1 MKIVVAKAGLLGL
14 VIGVLVGGWTPTC
27 GGFAHG
33 AEERADAA
41 SRQYAAAVAL
51 QNKGE
56 YALAADEWSRFLS
69 ENKDDPRRDRA
80 HYYLGICQLKL
91 GKASAA
97 RDAFEAVID
106 NFPDS
111 KNIESAYFFKGLADY
126 IAGQQGKAE
135 QFDAAAG
142 AFAAFVEKF
151 PKSERVAEALFYQ
164 GESLYARGKKAE
176 AAKLYEAAL
185 AKQPGEKLAA
195 DALYA
200 LGVSRE
206 ELNEHAAAAKA
217 YDRFMEQFKNHPLR
231 TEVLMRRGD
240 CDFAAGDF
248 AAAAQRFAAAAS
260 TEGFALADYALL
272 RNADALAKSKQWADA
287 AKLYSSVP
295 EKFPD
300 SVHAAPAR
308 LAGAKAF
315 FQMAEY
321 AKARNLLEPLVAGKQ
336 NGDGALTARAEAWHW
351 MARCWLKEGMPQEV
365 ITRLTP
371 DVIAGLSKS
380 SWVPTLMLDRADAMY
395 ELPDQRAASV
405 AAYAEIAEKHPK
417 SADAPQAAYLA
428 AFTALEVRQYET
440 AKSHAEKFLKEFPG
454 HELTPDVSAVA
465 AEVALQLKD
474 YGRAQQLFDRLLADH
489 AGHADAELWIVR
501 RALVSFV
508 QKKYAETI
516 AALEPSLKKI
526 NSPEA
531 RAEAHYLV
539 GAAKLAMGDHRGAI
553 ESLTISRQAS
563 DKWRQADEV
572 LLLLAQA
579 QHASGATDAAVATL
593 RKMSSDYPNSKLAEQ
608 ARLRLGEYL
617 AAAKQWKAAAQEYE
631 QTLKLWPKGDM
642 APYALLGLAWTQFQ
656 TQDYAGAEASVD
668 RLEQEFKDHVAFV
681 KARYVRGMARQQLR
695 KYAEAIADLETYLKQ
710 DLKEQEKAE
719 VLYLVAICQS
729 GRERYDEAAATLKP
743 LAAAQPPLPFADKV
757 NYELGW
763 ALKLAGKMDEA
774 YSAFER
780 AAEANPEGPL
790 VAECAFHL
798 GERDYAAGRFD
809 DAAKQYARAVAKAGN
824 DDLAEK
830 AQHKLGWSLYM
841 KPDYAA
847 AQTAFEEQRR
857 RWPKGTLAADAA
869 FMIAESLFQQKK
881 FDLAAAAYAA
891 APKSAIADSD
901 VLSLLHHAQ
910 ASAQLKKWAESLRLL
925 DQLLKNHADHKLV
938 PEALFEK
945 GMALRATEKPAEA
958 IKAWE
963 AVVAAT
969 GREVAA
975 RAQFMIGQ
983 IQFEQKQHE
992 EAIKSFFRVIYGY
1005 GFTQWQADASYEA
1018 ARCFEV
1024 LKKPEQALKLYEEL
1038 VSKYPESDKVSLAK
1052 ERIAVLKKQ

>member
-1 MKIVVAKAGLLGL
+1 MKIAVARAGMLGL
-14 VIGVLVGGWTPTC
+14 VVGVLLGGWVPPC
-27 GGFAHG
+27 GSAACG
-33 AEERADAA
+33 AEGRADVA

-80 HYYLGICQLKL
+80 YYYLGICQLKL
-91 GKASAA
+91 GNANAA
-97 RDAFEAVID
+97 RDAFDTVID
-106 NFPDS
+106 NFADS
-111 KNIESAYFFKGLADY
+111 RNIESAYFFKGLANY

-135 QFDAAAG
+135 QFDAAAA

-151 PKSERVAEALFYQ
+151 PKSERAAEALFYQ
-164 GESLYARGKKAE
+164 GESLYARQKKAD

-185 AKQPGEKLAA
+185 AKKPGEKLAA

-206 ELNEHAAAAKA
+206 ELNEHAAAARA
-217 YDRFMEQFKNHPLR
+217 YDRFLEQFKDHPLR

-287 AKLYSSVP
+287 AKLYSSLP
-295 EKFPD
+295 EKFPK

-308 LAGAKAF
+308 LAGAKAY
-315 FQMAEY
+315 FQTADY
-321 AKARNLLEPLVAGKQ
+321 AKARNLLDPLLAGK
-336 NGDGALTARAEAWHW
+336 NDDENALEVRAEAWHW
-351 MARCWLKEGMPQEV
+351 TARCWLKEGTPQEV
-365 ITRLTP
+365 IARLTP
-371 DVIAGLSKS
+371 DVIAGLSRS
-380 SWVPTLMLDRADAMY
+380 SWVPTLLLDRADAMY

-405 AAYAEIAEKHPK
+405 AAYAEIAEKYRK

-428 AFTALEVRQYET
+428 AFAAFEVRQFEA
-440 AKSHAEKFLKEFPG
+440 AKSHAEKFLKEYPG

-474 YGRAQQLFDRLLADH
+474 YSRAQQLFDRLLTDH
-489 AGHADAELWIVR
+489 AGHPDAQLWIVR
-501 RALVSFV
+501 RAVVFFV

-516 AALEPSLKKI
+516 AALEPSLKKLAAPDL
-526 NSPEA
+526 S
-531 RAEAHYLV
+531 AEAYFLI
-539 GAAKLAMGDHRGAI
+539 GACRLAMGDHRGAI
-553 ESLTISRQAS
+553 EALGASRQAS

-593 RKMSSDYPNSKLAEQ
+593 RKMLADNPKSQLAEQ
-608 ARLRLGEYL
+608 ARYRLGEYL
-617 AAAKQWKAAAQEYE
+617 AAAKQWEAAAQEYK
-631 QTLKLWPKGDM
+631 QTLQTWPEGEM

-656 TQDYAGAEASVD
+656 TQDYAGAEASV
-668 RLEQEFKDHVAFV
+668 EQMEQKFKDHAAFA

-695 KYAEAIADLETYLKQ
+695 KYAEAIADLEACLKQ
-710 DLKEQEKAE
+710 DLKEQERAE
-719 VLYLVAICQS
+719 VLYLLALCQS
-729 GRERYDEAAATLKP
+729 GLERYDEAAATLKP
-743 LAAAQPPLPFADKV
+743 LAAAKPPLPFADKV

-763 ALKLAGKMDEA
+763 ALKSAGKTDEA
-774 YSAFER
+774 CAAFEQ
-780 AAEANPEGPL
+780 AAAANPEGPL

-798 GERDYAAGRFD
+798 GERDYSAGRFD
-809 DAAKQYARAVAKAGN
+809 EAAKQYARAVAKAGDN
-824 DDLAEK
+824 DLAEK

-841 KPDYAA
+841 KPDYPA
-847 AQTAFEEQRR
+847 AQAAFEEQRR
-857 RWPKGTLAADAA
+857 RWPKGPLAGDAA

-881 FDLAAAAYAA
+881 YDLAAAAYAA
-891 APKSAIADSD
+891 APKSTIADAE

-910 ASAQLKKWAESLRLL
+910 ANSRLKKWTDALRLL
-925 DQLLKNHADHKLV
+925 DQLINAHPRHELV
-938 PEALFEK
+938 AEALFEK
-945 GMALRATEKPAEA
+945 GMVLRAQDKPAEA

-963 AVVAAT
+963 AVIAAT

-975 RAQFMIGQ
+975 KAQFMIGQ
-983 IQFEQKQHE
+983 IQFEQKKHE

-1005 GFTQWQADASYEA
+1005 GFKQLQADASYEA

-1024 LKKPEQALKLYEEL
+1024 LNKTEQALKLYEEL
-1038 VSKYPESDKVSLAK
+1038 VSNYPDSDKVALAK
-1052 ERIAVLKKQ
+1052 ERVAVLKKQ